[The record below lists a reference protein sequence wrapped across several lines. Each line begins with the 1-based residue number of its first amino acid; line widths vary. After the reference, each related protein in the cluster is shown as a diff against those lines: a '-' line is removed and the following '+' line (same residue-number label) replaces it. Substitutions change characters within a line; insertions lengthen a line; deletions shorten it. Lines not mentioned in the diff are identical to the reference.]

1 MGGKQRRG
9 KRGKKREGHRE
20 RGRWRGEKGRKERE
34 EGGNIL
40 YGAVSLSMPTLVC

>member
-9 KRGKKREGHRE
+9 KKSEREKEE

-40 YGAVSLSMPTLVC
+40 YRADSLSLPTLVC